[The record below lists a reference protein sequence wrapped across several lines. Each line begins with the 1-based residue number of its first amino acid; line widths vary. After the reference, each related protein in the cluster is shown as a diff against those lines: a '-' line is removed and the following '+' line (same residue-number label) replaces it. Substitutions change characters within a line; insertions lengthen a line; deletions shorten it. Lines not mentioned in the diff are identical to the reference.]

1 VSLYPVSAF
10 GRIWRI
16 LKDDLL
22 VPFQATFKEQPVNDR
37 SVLLTGASSGI
48 GRALALAYA
57 SEGVTLA
64 LAGRDVARL
73 ETVAAACRAK
83 GAGVSTTRLDVRDA
97 LATAEWVTQAD
108 AHAPIDLAF
117 VNAGIGAGLEE
128 TAADF
133 GPTRTILE
141 VNVLG
146 ALNTLEAVTA
156 RMRPRRRGR
165 IVLMGSLAAL
175 RGIPGSQGYSASKA
189 AIKALAEGLRP
200 QLAQDG
206 IGLCLVM
213 PGFVRTPM
221 NEDKGFPTPLRIEPE
236 RAAEIIRRGVARG
249 RPRIAF
255 PLPLVW
261 GTRLLALVPSLA
273 DALAMRAARR
283 GGTGA

>member
-1 VSLYPVSAF
+1 L
-10 GRIWRI
+10 
-16 LKDDLL
+16 
-22 VPFQATFKEQPVNDR
+22 QAGFKERPVNGR

-57 SEGVTLA
+57 AEGVTLA
-64 LAGRDVARL
+64 LAGRDEARL
-73 ETVAAACRAK
+73 EAVAAACRAR
-83 GAGVSTTRLDVRDA
+83 GASAFATRLDVRDG

-108 AHAPIDLAF
+108 ARAPLELAF

-128 TAADF
+128 TAEDF
-133 GPTRTILE
+133 GPTRTIIE

-200 QLAQDG
+200 QLAADG
-206 IGLCLVM
+206 IGLSLVM

-236 RAAEIIRRGVARG
+236 RAARIIRDGVARG
-249 RPRIAF
+249 RSRIAF

-261 GTRLLALVPSLA
+261 GTRLLALVPPLA

-283 GGTGA
+283 GGTGS